1 MISKLHLQNIKCFQD
16 QEIKLKPLTLLTGL
30 NGAGKSTVIQ
40 SLLLL
45 RQSFLQ
51 GTIHNQGLSLN
62 GDLLYIG
69 LGQDVLNEN
78 AEEETV
84 SIMLEQ
90 NNVEEIK
97 WVFGYDK
104 STDILPTISSNY
116 DNQFVEIFSEKF
128 QYLSAERIGP
138 RTYFNRSNYK
148 VKQQNTIGINGEYT
162 THYLSVFQN
171 ETIHNKLLIH
181 PDGVSESLKSQ
192 IDAWLSIITP
202 GTKVVIGDHTEMDIL
217 SLRYRFTS
225 DRDISNSFRATNV
238 GFGLTYTLP
247 VLVSL
252 LAAKPGSILLIEN
265 PEAHLH
271 PKGQSIIGKL
281 MAFASMGGVQVI
293 TETHSDHVLNGIRLA
308 VHSRQVSPDNI
319 SINFFNKRELH
330 GKPYHYIENLI
341 IDRNGRI
348 DSWPEDFFDEWDKS
362 LDQLLF
368 TSEGEI

>member
-1 MISKLHLQNIKCFQD
+1 MITKMHLQNIKCFQN
-16 QEIKLKPLTLLTGL
+16 QEINLKPLTLLTGL

-51 GTIHNQGLSLN
+51 GTIFNEGLSLN
-62 GDLLYIG
+62 GDLLYVG
-69 LGQDVLNEN
+69 TGQDLLNEN
-78 AEEETV
+78 AEKETV
-84 SIMLEQ
+84 SITLQ
-90 NNVEEIK
+90 SNSGEEIN
-97 WVFGYDK
+97 WTFGYEK
-104 STDILPTISSNY
+104 SSDVLPLISSNY
-116 DNQFVEIFSEKF
+116 NNQPVEVFSERF

-148 VKQQNTIGINGEYT
+148 VRQQNSIGINGEYT

-171 ETIHNKLLIH
+171 EIVQNKLLIH

-202 GTKVVIGDHTEMDIL
+202 GTKIVIGDHTEMDIL

-238 GFGLTYTLP
+238 GFGLTYILP

-252 LAAKPGSILLIEN
+252 LAAKPGTILLIEN

-281 MAFASMGGVQVI
+281 MAFASMGGVQI
-293 TETHSDHVLNGIRLA
+293 MTETHSDHVLNGIRLA
-308 VHSRQVSPDNI
+308 VKDGYVDPGNV
-319 SINFFNKRELH
+319 SINFFCKRDIQ
-330 GKPYHYIENLI
+330 GKSFHSIENLL
-341 IDRNGRI
+341 IDKNGRI
-348 DSWPEDFFDEWDKS
+348 DNWPEDFFDEWDKS

-368 TSEGEI
+368 